1 MTPLE
6 YQVIQST
13 LVNVKK
19 FAKLPSEHSE
29 QKVEDVLDLL
39 DGLQTMDTE
48 DVLEMNA
55 LILKRQQEIE

>member
-1 MTPLE
+1 
-6 YQVIQST
+6 
-13 LVNVKK
+13 VKK